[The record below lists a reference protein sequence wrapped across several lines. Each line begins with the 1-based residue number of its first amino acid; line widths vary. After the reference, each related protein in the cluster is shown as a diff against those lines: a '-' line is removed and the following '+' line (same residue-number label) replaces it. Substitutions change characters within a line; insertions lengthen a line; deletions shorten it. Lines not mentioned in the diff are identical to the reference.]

1 MRRRALP
8 LTRLSLRAAAVG
20 SVGLLLAMLTACSSV
35 SRGSLESLRLAVR
48 RETVHPTPAS
58 VAATPYF
65 QMQAN
70 GPDGEAVLILAHVAD
85 GELGWYGAGRDAV
98 FTRDGLV
105 VKTVGLPQDLEE
117 TTLPAGNPFHEGLQH
132 LSAPVSYSRRV
143 DWSPGYRYGI
153 ALTATLEPKAV
164 EDVDILGTIHRLR
177 RIDEHVSAP
186 ALGVSMTN
194 HYWIDPVDGFVWK
207 SRQYVAPGLPL
218 ELIQLQPYRE
228 PAASAADATPP
239 PAAPPGDGERLSVAA
254 ARQAPPHAYTV
265 AAAWL
270 QPDLR
275 LEQLRLRAGL
285 AYELG
290 AIRNKALGDGDLAL
304 SAAGKS
310 FQSWLSG
317 LPITGRRTGVSL
329 DPARL
334 EAGRAKDW
342 PMSIGDTL
350 VYPARPDDVRVV
362 GAVEKACRVPHVAM
376 QDARRYLAA
385 CPASAAADPD
395 IVFVVQPDGTVFEQ
409 GVALWNR
416 DPPRPLAPGAWIYVP
431 FDRHA
436 IAGAADEAF
445 NRDVAAF
452 LATQVP
458 GDGGGP

>member
-8 LTRLSLRAAAVG
+8 LTRLSLRATCFG
-20 SVGLLLAMLTACSSV
+20 GIGLLLTALTACSSV

-70 GPDGEAVLILAHVAD
+70 GPDGEAILILARVAD

-105 VKTVGLPQDLEE
+105 VKTVGLPQDLDG
-117 TTLPAGNPFHEGLQH
+117 TNFPAGNPFHDGLQH
-132 LSAPVSYSRRV
+132 LSAPVTYSRRV

-153 ALTATLEPKAV
+153 ALTATLEPKAI
-164 EDVDILGTIHRLR
+164 EDVDILGTVHRLR

-194 HYWIDPVDGFVWK
+194 RYWIDPADGFVWK

-228 PAASAADATPP
+228 SAASPDASPP
-239 PAAPPGDGERLSVAA
+239 PAASPGKGERLSVAT
-254 ARQAPPHAYTV
+254 ARQAPPDAYTV

-270 QPDLR
+270 QPGLR
-275 LEQLRLRAGL
+275 REQLRLRAGL
-285 AYELG
+285 VYELG
-290 AIRNKALGDGDLAL
+290 AIRNKALGEGDLTL

-310 FQSWLSG
+310 FQSWLSE

-334 EAGRAKDW
+334 EAGRSKDW
-342 PMSIGDTL
+342 PMSTGDTL

-362 GAVEKACRVPHVAM
+362 GAVEKACRVAHVAM

-385 CPASAAADPD
+385 CPVSAAADPD

-416 DPPRPLAPGAWIYVP
+416 SAPRPLAPGAWIYVP
-431 FDRHA
+431 FNRHA
-436 IAGAADEAF
+436 IAGAADDAF
-445 NRDVAAF
+445 NRDVADF

-458 GDGGGP
+458 GDGGDP

>member
-8 LTRLSLRAAAVG
+8 LTRLSLRAACFG
-20 SVGLLLAMLTACSSV
+20 GIGLLLTALTACSSV

-70 GPDGEAVLILAHVAD
+70 GPDGEAILILARVAD

-105 VKTVGLPQDLEE
+105 VKTVGLPQDLDG
-117 TTLPAGNPFHEGLQH
+117 TNFPAGNPFHDGLQH
-132 LSAPVSYSRRV
+132 LSAPVTYSRRV

-153 ALTATLEPKAV
+153 ALTATLEPKAI
-164 EDVDILGTIHRLR
+164 EDVDILGTVHRLR

-194 HYWIDPVDGFVWK
+194 RYWIDPADGFVWK

-228 PAASAADATPP
+228 STASADASPP
-239 PAAPPGDGERLSVAA
+239 PAASPGNGERLSVAT
-254 ARQAPPHAYTV
+254 ARQAPPDAYTV

-270 QPDLR
+270 QPGLR
-275 LEQLRLRAGL
+275 REQLRLRAGL
-285 AYELG
+285 VYELG
-290 AIRNKALGDGDLAL
+290 AIRNKALGEGDLTL

-310 FQSWLSG
+310 FQSWLSA

-342 PMSIGDTL
+342 PMSTGDTL

-362 GAVEKACRVPHVAM
+362 GAVEKACRVAHVAM

-385 CPASAAADPD
+385 CPVSAAADPD

-416 DPPRPLAPGAWIYVP
+416 SAPRPLAPGAWIYVP
-431 FDRHA
+431 FNRHA
-436 IAGAADEAF
+436 IAGAADDAF
-445 NRDVAAF
+445 NRDVADF

>member
-1 MRRRALP
+1 MRRRAQP
-8 LTRLSLRAAAVG
+8 LTRLSLRAATLGGVC
-20 SVGLLLAMLTACSSV
+20 LLLTALTACSSV
-35 SRGSLESLRLAVR
+35 SRGSLESLRLAMR

-70 GPDGEAVLILAHVAD
+70 GPDGEAILILAHVAD

-117 TTLPAGNPFHEGLQH
+117 TTTPAGNPFHDGLQH
-132 LSAPVSYSRRV
+132 LSAPVTYARQV

-153 ALTATLEPKAV
+153 ALTATLEPKAI
-164 EDVDILGTIHRLR
+164 EDVEILGTIHRLR

-194 HYWIDPVDGFVWK
+194 RYWIDPTDGFVWK
-207 SRQYVAPGLPL
+207 SVQHVAPGLPL

-228 PAASAADATPP
+228 SAASAADVTPP

-265 AAAWL
+265 AGAWL
-270 QPDLR
+270 QPGLR
-275 LEQLRLRAGL
+275 REQLRLRAGL
-285 AYELG
+285 VYELG
-290 AIRNKALGDGDLAL
+290 AIRNKALGEGDLTP

-310 FQSWLSG
+310 FQSWLSE

-334 EAGRAKDW
+334 ETGRAKDW
-342 PMSIGDTL
+342 PMNTGDTL
-350 VYPARPDDVRVV
+350 VYPRRPDDVRVV

-395 IVFVVQPDGTVFEQ
+395 IVFVVQPDGSVFEQ

-436 IAGAADEAF
+436 IAGAADDAF